1 MNFKRL
7 PISGVLIMCDI
18 CRCTPCAPA
27 CPNAE
32 PDLYCAQCDEK
43 IRKGSAYF
51 HAIDYDYRSAAFC
64 SEDCVKKYFEIE
76 EEEA

>member
-1 MNFKRL
+1 
-7 PISGVLIMCDI
+7 MCEI
-18 CRCTPCAPA
+18 CRRNPCAPT

-51 HAIDYDYRSAAFC
+51 SAIDYGHRRPFC
-64 SEDCVKKYFEIE
+64 SEDCLKQYFDIE
-76 EEEA
+76 EEEE